1 MAGTSIVVD
10 LLLRARDL
18 ASAPLRGV
26 VATAKFLDS
35 EISVIAGKIR
45 NAMAG
50 LFGGGLDGAMEF
62 EAQLSKV
69 AAKGG
74 FTAEEMAKLKQAATD
89 IGARFGVTGTEAAQG
104 MEALAAAGLNATQ
117 VMQALPPVLAL
128 AKAEGISMDA
138 AAEKLS
144 DSLSTVGLGFDQAA
158 RMADVLA
165 KGANLSTT
173 SATALAG
180 ALATAGGIAKTA
192 GLNLEQT
199 VAALSALA
207 NAGIKGEKA
216 GTALQAILTQ
226 LVNPASQASREL
238 SALGITSRDLGTVI
252 GQLATKGD
260 VGNAAILAFGETAG
274 PGLRALIGQG
284 QQALDGLTG
293 QLANSKGAA
302 EEAATGIN
310 SNLKGAL
317 SALQSAWEN
326 VKTALFDP
334 VLEPLTK
341 QARELASTLN
351 ANLASGALKPVQAAI
366 RAFADNA
373 VQAARDVVSGFDFKI
388 ALKNVQDFA
397 AGSEQAFAELR
408 DSGKTAVDVISLSWN
423 TLASGFR
430 TIGATLLETAASA
443 VATLANMEEAASKI
457 GLGSQQRANELRET
471 AIGLESKAAEII
483 AGVNAN
489 SEKMGQAFTNLTAS
503 TKKAAEES
511 GKLADAQQ
519 AIKDSSPAQELQ
531 DITRSLA
538 DYQGMAARANAA
550 AARARQEYESGK
562 ISAAQYGQALM
573 AASDANA
580 ELAAATQRQTE
591 AAKQASPQR
600 EQTATELASAAAS
613 AQDAAD
619 SQRDY
624 TSAIEQAGSAQA
636 AALQAEIALARAKN
650 DTAAAVQKN
659 AELARLEADTAAK
672 VAAAKQTEV
681 TEMEKAVRAQEAYL
695 AALGGGT
702 QAQRQALDVLR
713 LKLDAL
719 KSDAQQ
725 AQIAAQQNEM
735 LAQQAERMAGPIGQL
750 IRLYEQKAVAAE
762 RETDAVARG
771 FDAKLREL
779 DVEQRQTE
787 AKGDTIKTAELGVK
801 IKETEIEQAQ
811 AAAAAKTAELQAQI
825 DLLEA
830 NKLDVL
836 ASEQNA
842 QAKAEELAAIDAK
855 IAKLK
860 DLQNAE
866 RDRAEATKTELETAK
881 RSAEA
886 LKAQAQAAADTERET
901 RRMAAIVGHAAEN
914 FGQLNEKGQAAL
926 AALKTDPLLKAAQN
940 ADSLTRS
947 TIQLTKALDDQA
959 GSEIR
964 FAQRLAELQT
974 AAAGVG
980 PAADHARQQLLSMA
994 QSGTAGISG
1003 ITSAGQSAIQTLE
1016 GIRNAALQ
1024 AEQALGQMSDDYQR
1038 QILQAQGN
1046 QRQLLELEHQDNLQ
1060 RLEEL
1065 HQRAGQLGGDEYAQA
1080 KARAEQLHALKLRQL
1095 EEEEAAKRR
1104 QNVVATNEPSP
1115 SRTSGATA
1123 GAPARVYQ
1131 LNLAGANGRNF
1142 TAFSEN
1148 DPSAFLDELEAAKR
1162 RSLQ

>member
-18 ASAPLRGV
+18 ASAPIRGI
-26 VATAKFLDS
+26 VATIKFLDS
-35 EISVIAGKIR
+35 EISVVAGKIR
-45 NAMAG
+45 DAFSG
-50 LFGGGLDGAMEF
+50 LFGGGLDGAIEF

-74 FTAEEMAKLKQAATD
+74 FTGEEMAKLKQAAID

-117 VMQALPPVLAL
+117 VIQALPPVLAL
-128 AKAEGISMDA
+128 AKAEGVSMDV
-138 AAEKLS
+138 AAERLS
-144 DSLSTVGLGFDQAA
+144 DSLSAVGLGFDQAA

-173 SATALAG
+173 SATALAE
-180 ALATAGGIAKTA
+180 ALANAGGIAKTA

-199 VAALSALA
+199 VGALSALA
-207 NAGIKGEKA
+207 NAGIKGSAA
-216 GTALQAILTQ
+216 GTALSAILTQ

-252 GQLATKGD
+252 GQLAAKGD
-260 VGNAAILAFGETAG
+260 ASNAAILAFGETAG

-284 QQALDGLTG
+284 QQGIAALTS
-293 QLANSKGAA
+293 QLASSKGAA
-302 EEAATGIN
+302 EEAATGIGK
-310 SNLKGAL
+310 NLKGAL

-341 QARELASTLN
+341 QARELAGTLN
-351 ANLASGALKPVQAAI
+351 TSLAGGALKPVQAAI

-373 VQAARDVVSGFDFKI
+373 IQAARDVVSGFDFKI

-423 TLASGFR
+423 TLASGVR

-538 DYQGMAARANAA
+538 DYQGMAARANAVA
-550 AARARQEYESGK
+550 ASARQEYESGK

-600 EQTATELASAAAS
+600 EQTATELAAAAAS
-613 AQDAAD
+613 AQKAAD

-624 TSAIEQAGSAQA
+624 TSATEQAARAQA
-636 AALQAEIALARAKN
+636 AGLQAEIGLARAKN
-650 DTAAAVQKN
+650 DTATAVQKK
-659 AELARLEADTAAK
+659 AELVRLEADTAAK
-672 VAAAKQTEV
+672 VAAAKQAEV
-681 TEMEKAVRAQEAYL
+681 AEMGKAVRAQEAYL

-713 LKLDAL
+713 LKLSAL
-719 KSDAQQ
+719 DGEARAQRNANAATLATGPATQ
-725 AQIAAQQNEM
+725 A
-735 LAQQAERMAGPIGQL
+735 
-750 IRLYEQKAVAAE
+750 AVAA
-762 RETDAVARG
+762 
-771 FDAKLREL
+771 
-779 DVEQRQTE
+779 
-787 AKGDTIKTAELGVK
+787 IKTHNQVLLSN
-801 IKETEIEQAQ
+801 IDYQAR
-811 AAAAAKTAELQAQI
+811 I
-825 DLLEA
+825 
-830 NKLDVL
+830 
-836 ASEQNA
+836 NA
-842 QAKAEELAAIDAK
+842 IRYKGMSDTQ
-855 IAKLK
+855 
-860 DLQNAE
+860 
-866 RDRAEATKTELETAK
+866 RD
-881 RSAEA
+881 
-886 LKAQAQAAADTERET
+886 
-901 RRMAAIVGHAAEN
+901 
-914 FGQLNEKGQAAL
+914 AAL
-926 AALKTDPLLKAAQN
+926 ARDAETL
-940 ADSLTRS
+940 
-947 TIQLTKALDDQA
+947 LTKATLARFSISSKASAEEIEANNTLRQGLLQRADAMA
-959 GSEIR
+959 GQVQDGEKSVALLEK
-964 FAQRLAELQT
+964 LQT
-974 AAAGVG
+974 ESA
-980 PAADHARQQLLSMA
+980 QLLKDTAAQADIEAKISADDTPARKTLSGLIEWGSA
-994 QSGTAGISG
+994 QSITVPVRFSGSGGGSQGAGLI
-1003 ITSAGQSAIQTLE
+1003 
-1016 GIRNAALQ
+1016 
-1024 AEQALGQMSDDYQR
+1024 
-1038 QILQAQGN
+1038 
-1046 QRQLLELEHQDNLQ
+1046 
-1060 RLEEL
+1060 
-1065 HQRAGQLGGDEYAQA
+1065 
-1080 KARAEQLHALKLRQL
+1080 
-1095 EEEEAAKRR
+1095 
-1104 QNVVATNEPSP
+1104 
-1115 SRTSGATA
+1115 
-1123 GAPARVYQ
+1123 
-1131 LNLAGANGRNF
+1131 
-1142 TAFSEN
+1142 
-1148 DPSAFLDELEAAKR
+1148 DELNR
-1162 RSLQ
+1162 RGSAQ